1 MNKWASYFVVP
12 SLISMNDGFSIYL
25 YKIKRWWSEERV
37 IKSHNAKK
45 EEKLIFQ
52 MLFVYGECSS
62 TIHRS

>member
-1 MNKWASYFVVP
+1 MEW
-12 SLISMNDGFSIYL
+12 
-25 YKIKRWWSEERV
+25 ERV

-52 MLFVYGECSS
+52 MVFVYGECSS